1 MSLLRI
7 EKNNNI
13 ATIYLSRVEK
23 RNALNFRLLQ
33 ELYDTA
39 RKLKKDRHLRAVILT
54 GEAHIFSAGIDLSDL
69 NSSSK
74 RAFAL
79 WELIKPSQSLF
90 QKACLVWQDLPV
102 PVICA
107 IEGYCLGAGLQ
118 LALAADLRICHPQT
132 QLSIM
137 ESRWGL
143 VPDMG
148 LTQSIRGLVKTDVLK
163 ELTYTARI
171 FDGEYAHSIGLVS
184 HLSERPLQHA
194 QALAEEIANRSPD
207 AIHAAKQVVQAIV
220 RQSPCKTLH
229 LEKIWQLKLILGK
242 NSRIARL
249 KDKNTNLQYQTRQY

>member
-7 EKNNNI
+7 ENNNNI
-13 ATIYLSRVEK
+13 VTIYLNRPEK
-23 RNALNFRLLQ
+23 RNAMNFALLQ

-39 RKLKKDRHLRAVILT
+39 QKLKKDRNLRAVILT
-54 GEAHIFSAGIDLSDL
+54 GDAHIFSAGIDLSDL
-69 NSSSK
+69 NAPSK

-79 WELIKPSQSLF
+79 WELLKPSQSLF
-90 QKACLVWQDLPV
+90 QKAVLVWQQLPV

-107 IEGYCLGAGLQ
+107 IEGYCFGAGLQ
-118 LALAADLRICHPQT
+118 LALAADIRICHPKT

-148 LTQSIRGLVKTDVLK
+148 LTQTIRGLISLDVLK

-171 FDGEYAHSIGLVS
+171 FDGDYAKSIGLVS
-184 HLSERPLQHA
+184 HLSEHPLQQA
-194 QALAEEIANRSPD
+194 QTLAEEIATRSPD
-207 AIHAAKQVVQAIV
+207 ALHAAKKVLQALV
-220 RQSPCKTLH
+220 RQSTCKTLR

-249 KDKNTNLQYQTRQY
+249 KDKNSSLQYTTRQY